1 MSICSQPEILVRAD
15 TATEPAKAQR
25 LDSFAC
31 HASSPE
37 WQANR
42 DRLLPVSH
50 NELRVRPISSTEHSA
65 FLATAQGVSF
75 LQRPEWAQVK
85 GGWRGESLGW
95 FDGETLVGVA
105 LILHRQAP
113 VIRKT
118 LAYIPDGPVIDF
130 DSYDARIVLPLL
142 ASYLKNRGAF
152 QLRVGPGLSVR
163 TWGAATVRKAFGKDE
178 LASLAELETV
188 SVNENARKLNEALS
202 DLGFTKQDVGM
213 DFAAGQPEYVARV
226 ALQDPAGNQLDTD
239 QVMASYSSTTRNE
252 TRKSLKSELLVEIG
266 ETKDMA
272 RFHALYN
279 HTAERQEFTGRPLS
293 YFEKMHTVLNMA
305 VPGSCTLYIASHEG
319 VDLASAIVL
328 RSSNLSWYLYGASSS
343 EQRKLFAPKAI
354 MHHMIA
360 DSIEAGC
367 KYLDQGGV
375 SATLDGDHHLAGL
388 TKFKTNTGCDIVQ
401 TNGEWDLALNK
412 PLAWAFEKYMN
423 WRAK

>member
-1 MSICSQPEILVRAD
+1 M
-15 TATEPAKAQR
+15 
-25 LDSFAC
+25 
-31 HASSPE
+31 
-37 WQANR
+37 
-42 DRLLPVSH
+42 SH

-65 FLATAQGVSF
+65 FLATAQDVSF

-95 FDGETLVGVA
+95 FESDTLVGVA
-105 LILHRQAP
+105 LVLHRHAP
-113 VIRKT
+113 VIKKT

-130 DSYDARIVLPLL
+130 TTYDPQGVLSIL

-152 QLRVGPGLSVR
+152 QLRLGPGLAMR
-163 TWGAATVRKAFGKDE
+163 TWGAAAVRKAFGKEE
-178 LASLAELETV
+178 LASLADLETV
-188 SVNENARKLNEALS
+188 SVNEEAHKLNEALG
-202 DLGFTKQDVGM
+202 DLGFTKQDVGL

-226 ALQDPAGNQLDTD
+226 ALQDAEGNQLDTE
-239 QVMASYSSTTRNE
+239 QVMASYSSSTRNE
-252 TRKSLKSELLVEIG
+252 TRKSLKSELKVEIG
-266 ETKDMA
+266 DTQDMA

-293 YFEKMHTVLNMA
+293 YFEKMHTVLNAA

-328 RSSNLSWYLYGASSS
+328 RSSNLAWYLYGASSS
-343 EQRKLFAPKAI
+343 EQRKLFAPKAL
-354 MHHMIA
+354 MHHMIS
-360 DSIEAGC
+360 DSTEAGC
-367 KYLDQGGV
+367 RYLDQGGV
-375 SATLDGDHHLAGL
+375 SATLDSAHHLAGL

-423 WRAK
+423 WRQK

>member
-1 MSICSQPEILVRAD
+1 M
-15 TATEPAKAQR
+15 
-25 LDSFAC
+25 
-31 HASSPE
+31 
-37 WQANR
+37 
-42 DRLLPVSH
+42 SH

-65 FLATAQGVSF
+65 FLATAQDVSF

-95 FDGETLVGVA
+95 FESDTLVGVA
-105 LILHRQAP
+105 LVLHRHAP
-113 VIRKT
+113 VIKKT

-130 DSYDARIVLPLL
+130 TTYDPQGVLSIL

-152 QLRVGPGLSVR
+152 QLRLGPGLAMR
-163 TWGAATVRKAFGKDE
+163 TWGAAAVRKAFGKEE
-178 LASLAELETV
+178 LASLADLETV
-188 SVNENARKLNEALS
+188 SVNEEAHKLNEALG

-226 ALQDPAGNQLDTD
+226 VLQDAEGNQLDTE
-239 QVMASYSSTTRNE
+239 QVMASYSSSTRNE
-252 TRKSLKSELLVEIG
+252 TRKSLKSELKVEIG
-266 ETKDMA
+266 ETQDMA

-293 YFEKMHTVLNMA
+293 YFEKMHTVLNAA

-328 RSSNLSWYLYGASSS
+328 RSSNLAWYLYGASSS
-343 EQRKLFAPKAI
+343 EQRKLFAPKAL
-354 MHHMIA
+354 MHHMIS
-360 DSIEAGC
+360 DSTEAGC
-367 KYLDQGGV
+367 RYLDQGGV
-375 SATLDGDHHLAGL
+375 SATLDSAHHLAGL

-423 WRAK
+423 WRQK

>member
-1 MSICSQPEILVRAD
+1 M
-15 TATEPAKAQR
+15 
-25 LDSFAC
+25 
-31 HASSPE
+31 
-37 WQANR
+37 
-42 DRLLPVSH
+42 SH

-65 FLATAQGVSF
+65 FLATAQDVSF

-95 FDGETLVGVA
+95 FESDTLVGVA
-105 LILHRQAP
+105 LVLHRHAP
-113 VIRKT
+113 VIKKT

-130 DSYDARIVLPLL
+130 TTYDPQGVLSIL

-152 QLRVGPGLSVR
+152 QLRLGPGLAMR
-163 TWGAATVRKAFGKDE
+163 TWGAAAVRKAFGKEE
-178 LASLAELETV
+178 LASLADLETV
-188 SVNENARKLNEALS
+188 SVSEEAHKLNEALG

-226 ALQDPAGNQLDTD
+226 ALQDAEGNQLDTE
-239 QVMASYSSTTRNE
+239 QVMASYSSSTRNE
-252 TRKSLKSELLVEIG
+252 TRKSLKSELKVEIG
-266 ETKDMA
+266 DTQDMA

-293 YFEKMHTVLNMA
+293 YFEKMHTVLNAA

-328 RSSNLSWYLYGASSS
+328 RSSNLAWYLYGASSS
-343 EQRKLFAPKAI
+343 EQRKLFAPKAL
-354 MHHMIA
+354 MHHMIS
-360 DSIEAGC
+360 DSTEAGC
-367 KYLDQGGV
+367 RYLDQGGV
-375 SATLDGDHHLAGL
+375 SATLDSAHHLAGL

-423 WRAK
+423 WRQK

>member
-1 MSICSQPEILVRAD
+1 M
-15 TATEPAKAQR
+15 
-25 LDSFAC
+25 
-31 HASSPE
+31 
-37 WQANR
+37 
-42 DRLLPVSH
+42 SH
-50 NELRVRPISSTEHSA
+50 NELRVRPISSTEHTA
-65 FLATAQGVSF
+65 FLATAQDVSF

-95 FDGETLVGVA
+95 FDSDTLVGVA
-105 LILHRQAP
+105 LVLHRHAP
-113 VIRKT
+113 VIKKT

-130 DSYDARIVLPLL
+130 TVYDPQSALSIL

-152 QLRVGPGLSVR
+152 QLRLGPGLTVR
-163 TWGAATVRKAFGKDE
+163 TWGAAAVRKSFGKE
-178 LASLAELETV
+178 EFASLDDLETA
-188 SVNENARKLNEALS
+188 SVNDDARKLNEAL
-202 DLGFTKQDVGM
+202 DRMGFTKQDVGM

-226 ALQDPAGNQLDTD
+226 ALQDAEGNQLDTD

-252 TRKSLKSELLVEIG
+252 TRKSLKSELKVEVG

-293 YFEKMHTVLNMA
+293 YFEKMHTVLNAA

-328 RSSNLSWYLYGASSS
+328 RSSNLAWYLYGASSS
-343 EQRKLFAPKAI
+343 EQRKLFAPKAL
-354 MHHMIA
+354 MHHMIS
-360 DSIEAGC
+360 DSTDDGC
-367 KYLDQGGV
+367 RYLDQGGV
-375 SATLDGDHHLAGL
+375 SATLDGAHHLAGL

-423 WRAK
+423 WRQK

>member
-1 MSICSQPEILVRAD
+1 M
-15 TATEPAKAQR
+15 
-25 LDSFAC
+25 
-31 HASSPE
+31 
-37 WQANR
+37 
-42 DRLLPVSH
+42 
-50 NELRVRPISSTEHSA
+50 RPISSTEHSA

-152 QLRVGPGLSVR
+152 QLRLGPGLSVR

-188 SVNENARKLNEALS
+188 SVNEDARKLNEALS

-328 RSSNLSWYLYGASSS
+328 RSSNLAWYLYGASSS

-401 TNGEWDLALNK
+401 TSGEWDLALNK